1 MSCHS
6 SLHRDGDGNLK
17 MLTSPGSQGTS
28 PPVPLPRQDVDMLRV
43 LRRLTGVKAEGEEG
57 EESEGPQPDTKQE
70 QPRTVLVFS
79 AAHCKGKERRC
90 LNT

>member
-1 MSCHS
+1 MGISKDAEES
-6 SLHRDGDGNLK
+6 WFPGNI
-17 MLTSPGSQGTS
+17 P
-28 PPVPLPRQDVDMLRV
+28 PPVPLPHQDVDMLRV

-70 QPRTVLVFS
+70 QPRTILVFS

>member
-1 MSCHS
+1 MGISKDAEES
-6 SLHRDGDGNLK
+6 WVPGNI
-17 MLTSPGSQGTS
+17 P
-28 PPVPLPRQDVDMLRV
+28 PPVPLPHQDVDMLRV

-79 AAHCKGKERRC
+79 AAHCKGKERRY